1 MGQEG
6 ELRDQV
12 YPIVRQL
19 LGPRQHKTCT
29 PDAIGDTEL
38 TVYILD
44 AAALFSQW
52 TLQNP
57 EGSLLTTPSVLN
69 ELVNRPSQERAQRL
83 ISTDRL
89 RIEAPGTKHLKAVK
103 KAAEH
108 TGDLD
113 VLSPV
118 DTELI
123 ALALQEKERNKK
135 VTVVSTDLSVLNT
148 AALLGI
154 SILDPGKRMKHLVR
168 WRLRCP
174 ACGHEE
180 DFVAVRMECPV
191 CGTEMKRKAGDK
203 RNIR

>member
-1 MGQEG
+1 M
-6 ELRDQV
+6 
-12 YPIVRQL
+12 
-19 LGPRQHKTCT
+19 
-29 PDAIGDTEL
+29 

-89 RIEAPGTKHLKAVK
+89 RIEAPGTKHVQAVK

-108 TGDLD
+108 TGDLG

>member
-1 MGQEG
+1 MTIY
-6 ELRDQV
+6 V
-12 YPIVRQL
+12 
-19 LGPRQHKTCT
+19 
-29 PDAIGDTEL
+29 
-38 TVYILD
+38 LD

-57 EGSLLTTPSVLN
+57 DSSLLTTPSVLN

-89 RIEAPGTKHLKAVK
+89 RVEAPGPKHVKAVK

-108 TGDLD
+108 TGDLG
-113 VLSPV
+113 VLSKV

-123 ALALQEKERNKK
+123 ALALQEKERNKR

-168 WRLRCP
+168 WRLKCP
-174 ACGHEE
+174 ACDHEE

-203 RNIR
+203 RNMR